1 MQAKV
6 QEKDGVV
13 IVNLEGYID
22 VETALP
28 FKEACLKSLGNRKDS
43 KVVFNLEGL
52 NFVGSN
58 GILPFVETLHD
69 IYDQNP
75 EKINFCKVSSEFQKV
90 FKASPLR
97 DVEIFNDEKGAVA
110 AHVNKQSGAAS

>member
-6 QEKDGVV
+6 LQKNGVV
-13 IVNLEGYID
+13 VVNLEGYID
-22 VETALP
+22 VETAGP
-28 FKEACLKSLGNRKDS
+28 FKEACIKSLGKNGG

-58 GILPFVETLHD
+58 GILPFVESLGD
-69 IYDQNP
+69 ICDLNP
-75 EKINFCKVSSEFQKV
+75 KQINFCKVSSEFQKV

-97 DVEIFNDEKGAVA
+97 DVEIFNDEKGAIN
-110 AHVNKQSGAAS
+110 AHNNPIKVEG

>member
-6 QEKDGVV
+6 LQKNGVV

-22 VETALP
+22 VETAGP
-28 FKEACLKSLGNRKDS
+28 FKEACLKSLGQAAS

-52 NFVGSN
+52 NFVGST
-58 GILPFVETLHD
+58 GILPFVETLND
-69 IYDQNP
+69 ICDQNP
-75 EKINFCKVSSEFQKV
+75 SKINFCKVSSEFQKV

-97 DVEIFNDEKGAVA
+97 DVEIFNDENGAIT
-110 AHVNKQSGAAS
+110 AHVNNQNKAVG

>member
-6 QEKDGVV
+6 LQKNGVV
-13 IVNLEGYID
+13 VVNLEGFID
-22 VETALP
+22 VETAGP
-28 FKEACLKSLGNRKDS
+28 FKEACMKSLGKDGG

-58 GILPFVETLHD
+58 GILPFVESLFD
-69 IYDQNP
+69 ICDQKP
-75 EKINFCKVSSEFQKV
+75 KQINFCKVSSEFQKV

-97 DVEIFNDEKGAVA
+97 DIDIFSDETGAIS
-110 AHVNKQSGAAS
+110 AHNNPIKSEG

>member
-6 QEKDGVV
+6 LEKNGIV
-13 IVNLEGYID
+13 IVNLEGFID
-22 VETALP
+22 VETAGP
-28 FKEACLKSLGNRKDS
+28 FKEACLKSFGSKDS

-58 GILPFVETLHD
+58 GILPFVESLHD

-97 DVEIFNDEKGAVA
+97 DVEIFTDEKGAMA
-110 AHVNKQSGAAS
+110 AHVNKQGQSAS